1 MSLCIGDFDHLWH
14 DVLEM
19 NLPSLWFF
27 WQVLQAT
34 DDGARRVFAFARERF
49 WVFDVGF

>member
-34 DDGARRVFAFARERF
+34 EWSEASVRIRSGTF
-49 WVFDVGF
+49 WGF